1 MEYTRV
7 ADRFPDAAQAIQ
19 YFARKEIALP
29 EVTTIRP
36 GKAATVDLKFR
47 NVPACDVKVYRIDLL
62 KYSLLNRNLGNITQ
76 INLAGIRPYHEANLE
91 LGDGKDYRD
100 REKKMELPLKEEGA
114 YLVVCRGEDLHASGL
129 VLVTPLGLEVQEE
142 PSSGR
147 VRATVK
153 DLLLDKFVTDV
164 HVKVIGTGNPDFTS
178 GETDLRGVFVAD
190 GITGQSTVIA
200 RLDNNR
206 YAFHRGQTWLG
217 QPQQVEQTLQA
228 PAQQAAD
235 PAAQMGGQQQQKLE
249 GQLLQNV
256 YDFNSTIQSGQNER
270 FYKNFYQQN
279 RKGVQAAE
287 AAVE

>member
-1 MEYTRV
+1 M
-7 ADRFPDAAQAIQ
+7 
-19 YFARKEIALP
+19 RKELALP
-29 EVTTIRP
+29 EVSTSRP
-36 GKAATVDLKFR
+36 GEPAAVELKFR
-47 NVPACDVKVYRIDLL
+47 NVAACDVKVYRIDLL

-76 INLAGIRPYHEANLE
+76 INLAGIRPYHEATLT

-100 REKKMELPLKEEGA
+100 RTQKLELPLKEEGA

-129 VLVTPLGLEVQEE
+129 VLITPLGMEIQEE

-153 DLLLDKFVTDV
+153 NLILDKFVTDV
-164 HVKVIGTGNPDFTS
+164 HVKVIGSANPDFTS

-200 RLDNNR
+200 RLENNR

-217 QPQQVEQTLQA
+217 QQPQEQA
-228 PAQQAAD
+228 PAQQAAE
-235 PAAQMGGQQQQKLE
+235 PVNGEVQNKQQIE
-249 GQLLQNV
+249 GQLLDQLYLN
-256 YDFNSTIQSGQNER
+256 NSMIQSGQNQRFDEH
-270 FYKNFYQQN
+270 FYKQN

-287 AAVE
+287 AAAE